1 MSLSV
6 CVRGQLVARL
16 CSVRNGA
23 AGCSALLSAA
33 ALRGSAVRPVL
44 SEPLPVFPD
53 HGEMY
58 ASEPGDGAGGL
69 SADHHPVSTF
79 SRRRAARSASL
90 RRGRPEPRS
99 ELVLVRVEGDLC
111 TPSRAAAGSGGSE
124 SAGKALLGS
133 PSWRTGKFSGHR
145 RLSSGIRWICEVTGS
160 LQVFETGPTKLL

>member
-1 MSLSV
+1 M

-23 AGCSALLSAA
+23 ADCAALLSAA

-90 RRGRPEPRS
+90 RRGRPETRS
-99 ELVLVRVEGDLC
+99 ELVLVRVEGDVC
-111 TPSRAAAGSGGSE
+111 TPSRAAAGSGDQRVQE
-124 SAGKALLGS
+124 
-133 PSWRTGKFSGHR
+133 R
-145 RLSSGIRWICEVTGS
+145 R
-160 LQVFETGPTKLL
+160 F

>member
-1 MSLSV
+1 M

-23 AGCSALLSAA
+23 AGCAALLSAA

-79 SRRRAARSASL
+79 SL
-90 RRGRPEPRS
+90 RRGRPETRS
-99 ELVLVRVEGDLC
+99 ELVLVRVEGDVC
-111 TPSRAAAGSGGSE
+111 TPSRAAAGSGDQRVQE
-124 SAGKALLGS
+124 
-133 PSWRTGKFSGHR
+133 R
-145 RLSSGIRWICEVTGS
+145 R
-160 LQVFETGPTKLL
+160 F